1 MPISRGQLLQRRP
14 SILLSWGGHG
24 GTVAAGP
31 RILAVGES
39 WLSFAG
45 SSSEGEAA
53 GVLG

>member
-1 MPISRGQLLQRRP
+1 MGD
-14 SILLSWGGHG
+14 G